1 MKSAHGMKKEPG
13 AQQTQT
19 LATNTLLGAKEH
31 VQAIAQYFH
40 PLLMQVRLQVLL
52 NKEYERNFS

>member
-19 LATNTLLGAKEH
+19 IATNTFLVAKEP
-31 VQAIAQYFH
+31 VQAIAQSFH
-40 PLLMQVRLQVLL
+40 PLPIQVRLQVLIIIQ
-52 NKEYERNFS
+52 YE

>member
-19 LATNTLLGAKEH
+19 MATNTLLGAKEH
-31 VQAIAQYFH
+31 VQAIAQSFH
-40 PLLMQVRLQVLL
+40 PLPIQVPLHVLL
-52 NKEYERNFS
+52 NKEYE